1 PDTYALTIAKAGYER
16 IVSAGLT
23 VQADQELSQRFAV
36 APSLT
41 QIGSVVSRSPQDAV
55 RPGVTSDVYSIG
67 TAVTAAAAPLGGGG
81 ALNTAY
87 SAIASL
93 PGVFVPPGQQGVN
106 QSVFIRGGYDDQIG
120 YEYYGV
126 PMNRSFDNYPAH
138 AATTLGQQELQVY
151 TGGGGAGASAT
162 GLSGFI
168 NQVVRTG
175 TNPGFIEASAQSGTP
190 TFDHDLKFEAGGATP
205 SRSFSWYV
213 GALGSDQDFRYF
225 DQFNGAGQTALFP
238 NPIGPSNQTTY
249 LPFYPAVYPTC
260 IPYDSVDQSYLISP
274 FDASSGAPGARPAP
288 AYTNDP
294 GCFSG
299 MNPAYGNISRIE
311 DREEVGNFHFAVP
324 HRDGDGKDDVQL
336 LYTNSAQFRQYYS
349 GLSALSP
356 AIQGFLAPVTWPDRL
371 TYPAGTPFLAL

>member
-1 PDTYALTIAKAGYER
+1 MAAALRRCLVVLFAVALTQVGGLRAVIAGTTGSLVGIVVDAKTHQPLAGATVTVASPSQTATTTTDAKGSFAFVSLAPDTYALTIAKAGYER
-16 IVSAGLT
+16 IVSAGIT

-106 QSVFIRGGYDDQIG
+106 QSVFIRGGYYDQVG
-120 YEYYGV
+120 YEYDGV

-225 DQFNGAGQTALFP
+225 DQFNGAGQT
-238 NPIGPSNQTTY
+238 
-249 LPFYPAVYPTC
+249 
-260 IPYDSVDQSYLISP
+260 
-274 FDASSGAPGARPAP
+274 
-288 AYTNDP
+288 
-294 GCFSG
+294 
-299 MNPAYGNISRIE
+299 
-311 DREEVGNFHFAVP
+311 
-324 HRDGDGKDDVQL
+324 
-336 LYTNSAQFRQYYS
+336 
-349 GLSALSP
+349 
-356 AIQGFLAPVTWPDRL
+356 
-371 TYPAGTPFLAL
+371 